1 MPLSTIIDKE
11 PTIATPSANDLA
23 NAPEEWQRKFQFH
36 VDTYVAIADV
46 TNRWDAI
53 LNNLLK
59 GRSATGLIYADTGY
73 GKTSTGASLWRSAE
87 EKRIVAVPP
96 FIWDSLA
103 DMLTATHGWVCYR
116 LKSTMPDLIRDLDQ
130 KHQSV
135 VAVGEEALAQKM
147 SRQKRLSVEQSRDA
161 ISLLKAEGRLR
172 DALSPAQLLDY
183 LRFATDTLL
192 KAGYKGLLILPDE
205 FELFKDNLDTA
216 QNYNYL
222 KDFIFGIHSEEN
234 LPIGCVAFTYRHTHA
249 DIDRRQ
255 KHILARFNKPEGSL
269 IDLEQFYGQTDFAR
283 HLWTKLGDSCR
294 LSNSERLAIDNDV
307 LGALG
312 QFLRHKQARNLMSG
326 PRSVVR
332 TFNQAARHYS
342 EHNCP
347 YSLVDFCDDYLSG
360 QISYGS
366 QETEVAQVST
376 QIMGLPIINSEARQ
390 KLVKLLCV
398 HPAGVP
404 RGLSQKYGISDSEAE
419 IVVQA
424 LLGQHVITKVTGPTL
439 ACYRDDLLGVDELNE
454 ILKLLKTAF
463 SPTDRE
469 FHRGA
474 VRAFNTHVLPTI
486 FRLKQGASLG
496 WKTELDRLENWE
508 LQGIK
513 ELIGTV
519 LAAYPERTLTVD
531 VGTEAAYPERTLM
544 VDVGTENVLPLSPA
558 SRFRARFILHTI
570 RDESNTCH
578 VTTNRLEF
586 HFNMC
591 RPINPQKVPEDI
603 GKLGELFL
611 PQSITP
617 LLLLSILDFFDKEST
632 AAIVERQNQET
643 EVNFLKERIL
653 DELIGY
659 FFSPEVKAK
668 TVFDSPELSTDFAS
682 VPAGRTFVERAL
694 QILIPK
700 QFPDYSAIATSA
712 QWKRYLDA
720 YSLALRNA
728 PTLGVKRGIE
738 PLATLNPKVPELF
751 SLSGVSAFRN
761 FYSVLGGDLLRVKD
775 NSGNHIDVTSKNV
788 PVAVYFTLHPLEVD
802 FVEQLRN
809 SQDSID
815 VDGKPVNAVESRP
828 VYSYAR
834 ELGYLN
840 DEIEALMSILKA
852 RGIADTRTV
861 AGTEYLYLV
870 EKFINFAEL
879 EAKLDDLK
887 ENVALAESKGFGYQC
902 DNLSSALVLAGT
914 IGIQDNEV
922 QKDELRQ
929 HLNSA
934 ETRLKRHCGE
944 WLTTEYNNLDQKIN
958 LLETFLQVHVKV
970 PPILNQGTGHPLTE
984 FSQILFQSV
993 QPDIKSTYTEIAQEI
1008 LGIQARIRETC
1019 DREMGRYKS
1028 NRTPQNAIETAT
1040 RLQTHRSKVEEDMKR
1055 LEQAARTA
1063 RELSN
1068 FFEHWRALASQIEGD
1083 KQLMVDSP
1091 DDAAVQNLIARLD
1104 VLQREIRQHLGNKRM
1119 ALTDVLSSHEHFKT
1133 QVSGLKAEFN
1143 QFLTGKKD
1151 TFIAYQTD
1159 IAKRLRDVSAAS
1171 PRVDFN
1177 PIDTEG
1183 CYRKVREHTVETLRK
1198 VIDNVLVESKRRRL
1212 ELLKP
1217 IKVFNVAES
1226 LKTEAIRLSEDLEQ
1240 LADEFQ
1246 SLRQEF
1252 TAEEVDRKL
1261 SEWVEVLVSKLEAG
1275 RAIAERRQEIE
1286 RALDELAPE
1295 LSTKAERLREELKHT
1310 EDFTELIVRLLS
1322 DGNFNSTKEILE
1334 ALEELYQANQV
1345 NLKVHG
1351 R

>member
-1 MPLSTIIDKE
+1 MSLSNIIDKE

-103 DMLTATHGWVCYR
+103 DMLTATHGWVRYR

-135 VAVGEEALAQKM
+135 VAVGEEVLAQKM

-172 DALSPAQLLDY
+172 DALSPTQLLDY
-183 LRFATDTLL
+183 LRFATNTLL

-216 QNYNYL
+216 QNFNHL

-234 LPIGCVAFTYRHTHA
+234 LPIGCVVFTYRHTHA

-283 HLWTKLGDSCR
+283 HLWDKLADSCR
-294 LSNSERLAIDNDV
+294 LSSSERLAIDSDV
-307 LGALG
+307 LGALR
-312 QFLRHKQARNLMSG
+312 QFLRHTRARNLISG

-366 QETEVAQVST
+366 QETEAAQVST
-376 QIMGLPIINSEARQ
+376 QIMGLPCLNSEARR

-404 RGLSQKYGISDSEAE
+404 RELYQKYGISDSEADS
-419 IVVQA
+419 VVQA

-454 ILKLLKTAF
+454 ILKLLKSAF

-474 VRAFNTHVLPTI
+474 IRAFNRHVLPTL
-486 FRLKQGASLG
+486 FREKQGTSLG
-496 WKTELDRLENWE
+496 WKTERDSLENWE
-508 LQGIK
+508 FQFIK
-513 ELIGTV
+513 ELTGTV
-519 LAAYPERTLTVD
+519 LAEYPERTLTVD
-531 VGTEAAYPERTLM
+531 VGTE
-544 VDVGTENVLPLSPA
+544 NVLPPLSE
-558 SRFRARFILHTI
+558 SRFRARFILDTTG
-570 RDESNTCH
+570 DESNTCR
-578 VTTNRLEF
+578 VNANGLEF
-586 HFNMC
+586 RFNM
-591 RPINPQKVPEDI
+591 RIPINPQKIPEDI

-617 LLLLSILDFFDKEST
+617 LLLLSILDFFDNAST
-632 AAIVERQNQET
+632 AAIVERENQKT

-653 DELIGY
+653 NELVGY
-659 FFSPEVKAK
+659 FFSPEVKAE

-682 VPAGRTFVERAL
+682 VPAGKTFVERAL

-720 YSLALRNA
+720 YSLALSKA

-738 PLATLNPKVPELF
+738 PLATSNPRVPELF

-761 FYSVLGGDLLRVKD
+761 FYSVLGRELLRVE
-775 NSGNHIDVTSKNV
+775 NNLGNQIDVTSKNV
-788 PVAVYFTLHPLEVD
+788 QVAVYFTLHPLEEN
-802 FVEQLRN
+802 FVELL
-809 SQDSID
+809 QDSRQTVE
-815 VDGKPVNAVESRP
+815 VDSKPVNAVESRA
-828 VYSYAR
+828 VYQYAR

-840 DEIEALMSILKA
+840 DEIDALISILKA

-879 EAKLDDLK
+879 ETKLNDLEQSVK
-887 ENVALAESKGFGYQC
+887 LAEAKGFEYHC
-902 DNLSSALVLAGT
+902 SALSSAQMLAGT
-914 IGIQDNEV
+914 LGIQDNEV

-934 ETRLKRHCGE
+934 EARLKHQCSE
-944 WLTTEYNNLDQKIN
+944 WLTTEHNSLGKKIHA
-958 LLETFLQVHVKV
+958 LETLLQVHVKV
-970 PPILNQGTGHPLTE
+970 PLVLDQATGHPLTE

-993 QPDIKSTYTEIAQEI
+993 QPDIKSAYTKIAQEI
-1008 LGIQARIRETC
+1008 RGIQAKIQETC
-1019 DREMGRYKS
+1019 DREIRSYES
-1028 NRTPQNAIETAT
+1028 NRTLQNAIETAN
-1040 RLQTHRSKVEEDMKR
+1040 RLQTHRSKVEADRKR
-1055 LEQAARTA
+1055 LEQTAGIARK
-1063 RELSN
+1063 LSN
-1068 FFEHWRALASQIEGD
+1068 LFEHWRALASQIEDD
-1083 KQLMVDSP
+1083 KQLMVDSTE
-1091 DDAAVQNLIARLD
+1091 DAVVQNLIERLD
-1104 VLQREIRQHLGNKRM
+1104 AVQREIRQHLADKRM
-1119 ALTDVLSSHEHFKT
+1119 DLTDVLSSHEHFKT
-1133 QVSGLKAEFN
+1133 QVSGLKAEFT
-1143 QFLTGKKD
+1143 QFLEGKKD
-1151 TFIAYQTD
+1151 AFIAYQTD
-1159 IAKRLRDVSAAS
+1159 IAKRLQDVPAAS
-1171 PRVDFN
+1171 PGVVFN
-1177 PIDTEG
+1177 PIETEG
-1183 CYRKVREHTVETLRK
+1183 CYRKARENAVETLK
-1198 VIDNVLVESKRRRL
+1198 EVIDRVLGESEQRRL

-1217 IKVFNVAES
+1217 IKVFNVPES
-1226 LKTEAIRLSEDLEQ
+1226 LKTEAIRLSGDLEQ
-1240 LADEFQ
+1240 LANEFQ
-1246 SLRQEF
+1246 GIRAEF
-1252 TAEEVDRKL
+1252 TAEDVDRKL
-1261 SEWVEVLVSKLEAG
+1261 GEWVEGLVSKLEAC
-1275 RAIAERRQEIE
+1275 RAIAERRKEIE

-1295 LSTKAERLREELKHT
+1295 LSAKAERLRSELKPT

-1322 DGNFNSTKEILE
+1322 DGSFNSTKEILE
-1334 ALEELYQANQV
+1334 ALEELYQANLV